1 MEDKE
6 MILEPE
12 FKSNEEIR
20 QELILK
26 LINERGFVRYK
37 GFGLLKRSK
46 EYSMFLTFSTGEII
60 AELVIY
66 SGNSMV
72 RKVMFRTPYPETVS
86 TLLIVIRSGLKGAMV
101 ENARKLAE
109 DSLKSLLPYD

>member
-1 MEDKE
+1 MDTSKE
-6 MILEPE
+6 EL
-12 FKSNEEIR
+12 R
-20 QELILK
+20 QKLMSELVNK
-26 LINERGFVRYK
+26 KGFVTCRGFE
-37 GFGLLKRSK
+37 LLKQSK

-101 ENARKLAE
+101 ENARKMAE
-109 DSLKSLLPYD
+109 ESFKNLLPYD

>member
-26 LINERGFVRYK
+26 LINERGFE
-37 GFGLLKRSK
+37 LLKRSK

-109 DSLKSLLPYD
+109 DSLKNLLPYD

>member
-1 MEDKE
+1 MDSSKE
-6 MILEPE
+6 EL
-12 FKSNEEIR
+12 R
-20 QELILK
+20 QKLMSELVNK
-26 LINERGFVRYK
+26 QGFVACRGFE
-37 GFGLLKRSK
+37 LLKRSK

-86 TLLIVIRSGLKGAMV
+86 TLLIVTRSGLKGAMV

-109 DSLKSLLPYD
+109 NSLKNLLPYD

>member
-1 MEDKE
+1 

-37 GFGLLKRSK
+37 GFELLKRSK

-109 DSLKSLLPYD
+109 DSLKNLLPYD

>member
-12 FKSNEEIR
+12 FKSSEEIR

-37 GFGLLKRSK
+37 GFELLKRSK

-109 DSLKSLLPYD
+109 DSLKNLLPYD

>member
-1 MEDKE
+1 MDTSKE
-6 MILEPE
+6 EL
-12 FKSNEEIR
+12 R
-20 QELILK
+20 QKLMSELVNK
-26 LINERGFVRYK
+26 QGFVTCRGFE
-37 GFGLLKRSK
+37 LLKRSK

-86 TLLIVIRSGLKGAMV
+86 TLLICIRSEIKDSIMQEAKRM
-101 ENARKLAE
+101 AE
-109 DSLKSLLPYD
+109 DSLKNLLPYD

>member
-20 QELILK
+20 QELMSELVNK
-26 LINERGFVRYK
+26 QGFVTCRGFE
-37 GFGLLKRSK
+37 LLKRSK

-72 RKVMFRTPYPETVS
+72 RKVMFRTPYPEMVS

-101 ENARKLAE
+101 DNARKLAE
-109 DSLKSLLPYD
+109 DSLKNLLPYD